1 MKFAQQSPATFPAK
15 HVPLYLRL
23 PGFTYRRSTRVTA
36 RLSVIVGFGG
46 YNAAGRSSFH
56 HGFRRTV
63 IESLDTSS
71 RQQTLAGLAVMM
83 KLVKVVDGDY
93 HDEQN
98 NSLSLADIDSRFAEQ
113 ILASTLVRRI
123 EKQHLDP
130 DAAHWQKT
138 IDISATAGQPLSFI
152 TLRKHLPNPL
162 PSDWAVD
169 ELNAT
174 EVLVTLHDN
183 CEFKVDSYRALPVK
197 SAGQLP
203 TGFEPS
209 ELYNARFHPRGLA
222 MTIVGVTDALRATGI
237 EWQTIMQHVAPDE
250 VAVFAGS
257 IMSQLDEN
265 GFGGLMQSRLKGG
278 RVTAKQLALGLNTM
292 PADFINAYVLGS
304 VGTTGSVTGA
314 CATFLYNLQKG
325 TELIASG
332 KARVVIVGNSEA
344 PINQE
349 CIEGYGAMGALA
361 TEEGL
366 RQIQGKDEVA
376 QSESEVDWRRA
387 SRPFGENCGFT
398 LAEACQ
404 FVVLMDDGLALELGA
419 DIHGA
424 VPDVFIN
431 ADGFKKSISAPGPG
445 NYLTVAKAVASAVQ
459 LLGIDAV
466 RERSFVHAHGSSTP
480 ANRVTESEILN
491 RIASTFAIEQWPVTA
506 VKAFVGHSLATASG
520 DQVIAA
526 LGSFKYGIIPGIKTI
541 DSVADDVQQQ
551 HLSFATTDRT
561 RAPEQLD
568 LCVINSKG
576 FGGNNASA
584 LLLAPHVT
592 ERMVRKRYGE
602 AAFAAYLQRRET
614 TRAAAQ
620 AYDAQAL
627 LGQLGII
634 YNFGHD
640 LIDDQQIV
648 ISPEQIKVPGFVQ
661 PLVFKKDERY
671 GDMLG

>member
-1 MKFAQQSPATFPAK
+1 
-15 HVPLYLRL
+15 R
-23 PGFTYRRSTRVTA
+23 
-36 RLSVIVGFGG
+36 
-46 YNAAGRSSFH
+46 
-56 HGFRRTV
+56 
-63 IESLDTSS
+63 
-71 RQQTLAGLAVMM
+71 
-83 KLVKVVDGDY
+83 
-93 HDEQN
+93 
-98 NSLSLADIDSRFAEQ
+98 
-113 ILASTLVRRI
+113 
-123 EKQHLDP
+123 
-130 DAAHWQKT
+130 
-138 IDISATAGQPLSFI
+138 
-152 TLRKHLPNPL
+152 
-162 PSDWAVD
+162 
-169 ELNAT
+169 
-174 EVLVTLHDN
+174 VTLHDN

-237 EWQTIMQHVAPDE
+237 DWQTIMQHVAPDE
-250 VAVFAGS
+250 VAVFS
-257 IMSQLDEN
+257 SCIMSQLDEN

-292 PADFINAYVLGS
+292 SADFINAYVLGS
-304 VGTTGSVTGA
+304 VGTTGSITGA
-314 CATFLYNLQKG
+314 CASFLYNLQKG
-325 TELIASG
+325 IEQIASG
-332 KARVVIVGNSEA
+332 KARVVIVGSSEA

-361 TEEGL
+361 TEDGL
-366 RQIQGKDEVA
+366 RQIQG
-376 QSESEVDWRRA
+376 SEDVDFRRA

-404 FVVLMDDGLALELGA
+404 FVVLMDDELALQLGA

-459 LLGIDAV
+459 LLGIEAV

-480 ANRVTESEILN
+480 ANRVTESVILDQ
-491 RIASTFAIEQWPVTA
+491 IASTFAIEQWPVTA
-506 VKAFVGHSLATASG
+506 VKAFVGHSLAAASG
-520 DQVIAA
+520 DQVISA

-541 DSVADDVQQQ
+541 DNVADDVHQQ
-551 HLSFATTDRT
+551 HLSFATADRT

-568 LCVINSKG
+568 VCFINSKG

-584 LLLAPHVT
+584 LLLAPHVA
-592 ERMVRKRYGE
+592 ERMLRKRHGE
-602 AAFAAYLQRRET
+602 AAFAAYLQRREA

-634 YNFGHD
+634 YNFGND
-640 LIDDQQIV
+640 LIDEQQIA
-648 ISPEQIKVPGFVQ
+648 ISPEQIKVPGFAQ
-661 PLVFKKDERY
+661 PLVFKKDARY
-671 GDMLG
+671 GDMLD

>member
-1 MKFAQQSPATFPAK
+1 MTS
-15 HVPLYLRL
+15 RL
-23 PGFTYRRSTRVTA
+23 P
-36 RLSVIVGFGG
+36 VIVGFGG

-63 IESLDTSS
+63 IESMDTPA

-93 HDEQN
+93 QDDAGN
-98 NSLSLADIDSRFAEQ
+98 ALSLAEIDSRFAEQ

-123 EKQHLDP
+123 EKQHLDV

-152 TLRKHLPNPL
+152 TLRKHLPEPL
-162 PSDWAVD
+162 PSDWTVD
-169 ELNAT
+169 ELNAS

-222 MTIVGVTDALRATGI
+222 MTIAGVTDALRATGI
-237 EWQTIMQHVAPDE
+237 DWQTIMQHVAPDE
-250 VAVFAGS
+250 IAVFS
-257 IMSQLDEN
+257 SCIMSQLDEN

-292 PADFINAYVLGS
+292 SADFINAYVLGS
-304 VGTTGSVTGA
+304 VGTTGAITGA

-325 TELIASG
+325 IEQIANG
-332 KARVVIVGNSEA
+332 KARVVIIGSSEA

-361 TEEGL
+361 TEDGL
-366 RQIQGKDEVA
+366 RQIEGNDT
-376 QSESEVDWRRA
+376 VDFRRA

-404 FVVLMDDGLALELGA
+404 FVVLMDDELALELGA

-459 LLGIDAV
+459 LLGIEAV

-480 ANRVTESEILN
+480 ANRVTESEILD
-491 RIASTFAIEQWPVTA
+491 RVASAFAIEQWPVTA

-520 DQVIAA
+520 DQVISA

-541 DSVADDVQQQ
+541 DAVAEDVHQQ

-561 RAPEQLD
+561 RAPAQLD
-568 LCVINSKG
+568 VCFINSKG

-584 LLLAPHVT
+584 LLLAPHVA
-592 ERMVRKRYGE
+592 ERMLRKRHGE
-602 AAFAAYLQRRET
+602 AAFAAYLQRREA
-614 TRAAAQ
+614 TRHAAQ
-620 AYDAQAL
+620 TYDARAL
-627 LGQLGII
+627 LGDLGII
-634 YNFGHD
+634 YNFGND
-640 LIDDQQIV
+640 LIDDQQIE
-648 ISPEQIKVPGFVQ
+648 ISAEQIKVPGFAQ
-661 PLVFKKDERY
+661 PLLFKKDERY
-671 GDMLG
+671 GDMLD

>member
-1 MKFAQQSPATFPAK
+1 VTS
-15 HVPLYLRL
+15 RL
-23 PGFTYRRSTRVTA
+23 P
-36 RLSVIVGFGG
+36 VIVGFGG

-63 IESLDTSS
+63 IESMDTPA

-83 KLVKVVDGDY
+83 KLVKVVDGGYQD
-93 HDEQN
+93 DAGN
-98 NSLSLADIDSRFAEQ
+98 ALSLAEIDSRFAEQ

-123 EKQHLDP
+123 EKQHLDV

-152 TLRKHLPNPL
+152 TLRKHLPEPL
-162 PSDWAVD
+162 PSDWTVD
-169 ELNAT
+169 ELNAS

-203 TGFEPS
+203 SGFEPS

-237 EWQTIMQHVAPDE
+237 DWQTIMQHVAPDE
-250 VAVFAGS
+250 VAVFS
-257 IMSQLDEN
+257 SCIMSQLDEN

-292 PADFINAYVLGS
+292 SADFINAYVLGS
-304 VGTTGSVTGA
+304 VGTTGAITGA

-325 TELIASG
+325 IEQIASG
-332 KARVVIVGNSEA
+332 KARVAIIGSSEA

-361 TEEGL
+361 TEDGL
-366 RQIQGKDEVA
+366 RQIEGKEA
-376 QSESEVDWRRA
+376 VDFRRA

-404 FVVLMDDGLALELGA
+404 FVVLMDDALALELGA

-480 ANRVTESEILN
+480 ANRVTESEILD
-491 RIASTFAIEQWPVTA
+491 RIASAFAIKQWPVTA
-506 VKAFVGHSLATASG
+506 VKTFVGHSLATASG
-520 DQVIAA
+520 DQVISA

-541 DSVADDVQQQ
+541 DSVAEDVHQQ
-551 HLSFATTDRT
+551 HLSFATSDRT

-568 LCVINSKG
+568 LCFINSKG

-584 LLLAPHVT
+584 LLLAPHVA
-592 ERMVRKRYGE
+592 ERMLRKRHGE
-602 AAFAAYLQRRET
+602 AAFAAYLQRREV
-614 TRAAAQ
+614 TRSKAQ

-627 LGQLGII
+627 LGDLGII
-634 YNFGHD
+634 YNFGND
-640 LIDDQQIV
+640 LIDDQQIE
-648 ISPEQIKVPGFVQ
+648 INCEQIKVPGFAQ

-671 GDMLG
+671 GDMLD